1 MANQPRLL
9 SIGHPLRHMRV
20 DNHSVF
26 NAPALFDYDAIVID
40 PGGIFDA
47 ILDVLEARAAHGTH
61 SELPIANGA
70 STATHTGLADALRR
84 RQNEVVRALERG
96 ALIVVFAYPQA
107 TITEVS
113 TFSGLDRYF
122 FLPAP
127 PGLGWDSRLIQGGEG
142 DTVAVTDHSHP
153 FAKVIDVLRQDVRY
167 RAHFDDRT
175 PGFAGN
181 ARILARSAGGAP
193 IAAEFT
199 VGAGRVVFLPSPRE
213 VGGDISAPLALAI
226 LEASDA
232 MLGRAQGA
240 PPAWLEDVTVEGLPA
255 RNAAVSEARRD
266 LEAAE
271 RALEAAEASR
281 AELAVLRDVL
291 WVERPRVLLD
301 AAMRCMALLGWESS
315 GDGRINAPEGELLVE
330 VAGSDSMV
338 GMGPHYAI
346 RARLEEVIASEQRAP
361 RGLVIANGQRMQ
373 PPEAREEIF
382 DESLRIGAEAMRYAL
397 ITTPELFFTAAAAL
411 EGLSAQQLSNIRLR
425 MLTTDGLVLLDDL
438 VLGTPPG
445 PPASA

>member
-1 MANQPRLL
+1 MADQPRLL
-9 SIGHPLRHMRV
+9 SIAHPLRHMRV

-26 NAPALFDYDAIVID
+26 NAPALFDYNTIVID
-40 PGGIFDA
+40 PGGVFEA
-47 ILDVLEARAAHGTH
+47 VLDVLEARAPHATH
-61 SELPIANGA
+61 SELPIANGE

-127 PGLGWDSRLIQGGEG
+127 PGLGWDARLIQGGEG
-142 DTVAVTDHSHP
+142 DTAAVTDHAHP
-153 FAKVIDVLRQDVRY
+153 FARVIDVLRQDLRY

-181 ARILARSAGGAP
+181 ARVLARSAGGAP

-199 VGAGRVVFLPSPRE
+199 VGAGRIVFLPSPRE
-213 VGGDISAPLALAI
+213 VGGEIASNLALAI

-240 PPAWLEDVTVEGLPA
+240 PPAWLADVSVEGLPA
-255 RNAAVSEARRD
+255 RDAAVAAARRD
-266 LEAAE
+266 LETAE
-271 RALEAAEASR
+271 RALAAAEAAQ

-301 AAMRCMALLGWESS
+301 AALRCLALLGWESS
-315 GDGRINAPEGELLVE
+315 GDGRVHAPEGELLVE
-330 VAGSDSMV
+330 VAGSDTTV
-338 GMGPHYAI
+338 G
-346 RARLEEVIASEQRAP
+346 
-361 RGLVIANGQRMQ
+361 
-373 PPEAREEIF
+373 
-382 DESLRIGAEAMRYAL
+382 
-397 ITTPELFFTAAAAL
+397 
-411 EGLSAQQLSNIRLR
+411 
-425 MLTTDGLVLLDDL
+425 
-438 VLGTPPG
+438 
-445 PPASA
+445 